1 MIIVREARPA
11 DAPAIARVHVDSW
24 RSAYAGMLPDNV
36 LIGMSL
42 QTHTQRWARII
53 GSRRKGE
60 TVLVSEVPN
69 AGVVGFGSCG
79 RAGVRQL
86 PLSGE
91 IYTLYVHPEWQDRGL
106 GRRLL
111 RRLFDSLVVRG
122 MNSAV
127 VWVLAENPSRF
138 FYETMGGRRVA
149 ERSTTHWNTLLR
161 ETAYGWNDVTRVR
174 SRSDAGRAP

>member
-1 MIIVREARPA
+1 
-11 DAPAIARVHVDSW
+11 
-24 RSAYAGMLPDNV
+24 
-36 LIGMSL
+36 
-42 QTHTQRWARII
+42 
-53 GSRRKGE
+53 
-60 TVLVSEVPN
+60 
-69 AGVVGFGSCG
+69 
-79 RAGVRQL
+79 
-86 PLSGE
+86 
-91 IYTLYVHPEWQDRGL
+91 VHPEWQDRGL